1 MLCSC
6 YDACY
11 VAVEE
16 KDKYKPPVHRSR
28 CFCILVC
35 FGSLGCV
42 DLSPHK
48 DLGCA
53 VVCSCAAC
61 SSWQH
66 CAAVGAVL
74 HFCIRQQCRTAEPCK
89 IAKRHTPHLM
99 LHLCMLCC
107 TSATLLLQCSATQ
120 STRCAAPHGG
130 TRSGLFMC
138 VCSGTPMLLI
148 MCVCSSTALLLG
160 AAIHCV
166 AARGS
171 DPLRCC

>member
-1 MLCSC
+1 MC
-6 YDACY
+6 
-11 VAVEE
+11 
-16 KDKYKPPVHRSR
+16 R
-28 CFCILVC
+28 CVLVRC
-35 FGSLGCV
+35 MQQL
-42 DLSPHK
+42 
-48 DLGCA
+48 
-53 VVCSCAAC
+53 
-61 SSWQH
+61 QH

-89 IAKRHTPHLM
+89 IAKRHRPHLM

-107 TSATLLLQCSATQ
+107 TSATLLLQRSATQSTRCAAALLLRTFATHFCSATH

-148 MCVCSSTALLLG
+148 MCVCPSTALLLG